1 MDAAAAG
8 ERLPAVLSKSD
19 HYACRKCVTANQH
32 CNGAVRQVNRDAA
45 AQQVPG
51 LTPPDLG
58 AYTFDNRGAAI
69 EVRLNAEN
77 PAAGFTPAS
86 GVI

>member
-1 MDAAAAG
+1 M
-8 ERLPAVLSKSD
+8 
-19 HYACRKCVTANQH
+19 
-32 CNGAVRQVNRDAA
+32 
-45 AQQVPG
+45 PG
-51 LTPPDLG
+51 LTPPDLD

-86 GVI
+86 GVTFKAVGICTMSQSAAPHNNDPATLTQHAAQARLCLILLQLPRRGTG